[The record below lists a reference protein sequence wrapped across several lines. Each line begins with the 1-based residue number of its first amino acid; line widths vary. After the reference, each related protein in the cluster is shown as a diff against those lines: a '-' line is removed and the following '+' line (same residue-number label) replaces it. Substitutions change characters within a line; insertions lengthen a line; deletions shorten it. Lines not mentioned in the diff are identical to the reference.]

1 VAKKWNVPTLPNPS
15 SSLLIPESTQHT
27 RQITQLSDKY
37 NNYIL
42 GLARFKLTVHS
53 VSGDGNCL
61 FRSVAHQIYGDD
73 SHHLF
78 VREKCMDYM
87 EVNAAFF
94 SQFVV
99 GGMETFHLYLHAKR
113 TNGCWGDDP
122 EIQAMCEIYDRS
134 AQIWAYD
141 NATGARCLRTFHE
154 VTSRPN
160 TSQVSPR
167 SRPSSSS
174 SGSSN
179 AWWRMTSTSSS
190 APQKET
196 IRLSYYGGGHYDSI
210 ISTTSSNPSS
220 RRSSPGVME
229 DRAITRAKHRVE
241 LALSGHQDFEEAKQS
256 SDVDATER
264 AELELALEVSFFLVY
279 SQLFPFLGEQDPSHT
294 LG

>member
-1 VAKKWNVPTLPNPS
+1 VNKKWNIPSVPNSS
-15 SSLLIPESTQHT
+15 SSLLTPENNQHT
-27 RQITQLSDKY
+27 RQITQLSDRY
-37 NNYIL
+37 NNYIV
-42 GLARFKLTVHS
+42 GLERFKLAVHN

-61 FRSVAHQIYGDD
+61 FRSVSHQIYGDD
-73 SHHLF
+73 SHHLM

-141 NATGARCLRTFHE
+141 NANGARCLRTFHE

-160 TSQVSPR
+160 TSQSAPR

-174 SGSSN
+174 SSSGN
-179 AWWRMTSTSSS
+179 AWWRMTPSTPT
-190 APQKET
+190 PQKQS

-210 ISTTSSNPSS
+210 VSTMNNSSQIVSP
-220 RRSSPGVME
+220 RRSPPGVIE
-229 DRAITRAKHRVE
+229 DRAIARARQRADS
-241 LALSGHQDFEEAKQS
+241 ALSGLRQDFEEAKQS

-264 AELELALEVSFFLVY
+264 AELELALEVRQSCFLFVDH
-279 SQLFPFLGEQDPSHT
+279 QP
-294 LG
+294 